1 MTRFAIA
8 ATVILLFPLIVW
20 SQQQN
25 SSPAVSS
32 IAFAGILPGSASDNI
47 GDAPEE
53 RTVSPSSMLTA
64 SNTVPA
70 PSPVFRVMETQT
82 MLPSAEL
89 QPVDASAQ
97 TAVAGLQMFAGA
109 RIRDVIQLNW
119 VSTTGSGILG
129 FEVERRS
136 QLHTDWERV
145 AYLRSDPQLYGS
157 QEYTFLDHLRGDG
170 VSYYRLRQVRTDG
183 QTVSSPV
190 VSVTPDD
197 VPATSGVWQH
207 ALHPFQN
214 YGTVS
219 FGLNRPAEVKLTL
232 HDRFGNTIAVIL
244 DHRRMDEGHHIIP
257 FGARELQPGLYFLR
271 MHSDAGSRTMV
282 FMRS

>member
-20 SQQQN
+20 SQQPN
-25 SSPAVSS
+25 SPAASS
-32 IAFAGILPGSASDNI
+32 IAFAGILPGSASDDI

-53 RTVSPSSMLTA
+53 RSGHPSSMLTA
-64 SNTVPA
+64 SNTIPG
-70 PSPVFRVMETQT
+70 PSPVFRIKEMQAL
-82 MLPSAEL
+82 LPSAEM

-97 TAVAGLQMFAGA
+97 SGGSGLQMFAGA

-119 VSTTGSGILG
+119 ISSSGSGILG

-136 QLHTDWERV
+136 QLRTDWERI
-145 AYLRSDPQLYGS
+145 AYLRSDAHRYGN

-170 VSYYRLRQVRTDG
+170 VSYYRLRQIRTDG

-219 FGLNRPAEVKLTL
+219 FGLSRPAEVKLTL
-232 HDRFGNTIAVIL
+232 HDRLGNTIAVIL

-257 FGARELQPGLYFLR
+257 FAARELQPGLYFLR

-282 FMRS
+282 FLRS